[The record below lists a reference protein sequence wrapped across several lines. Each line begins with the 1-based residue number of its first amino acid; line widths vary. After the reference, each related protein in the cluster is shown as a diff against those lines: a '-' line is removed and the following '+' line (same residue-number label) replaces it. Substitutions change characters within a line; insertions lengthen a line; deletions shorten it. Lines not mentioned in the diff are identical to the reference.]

1 MTHRAFPDRL
11 SRSYMLR
18 DGEKPIFR
26 SEREDERRDALLDVA
41 ETMMADK
48 GILQTGLQEIGSRLG
63 LAPYAVRAQY
73 GNRDMVIEAVLDR
86 HLDRLI
92 DRIGDWER
100 FTTELEPEERLRQAI
115 QHLLSML
122 YAYRHGQRVHVAAVS
137 GASPHLV
144 RLLKLRQRH
153 LVHYY
158 AGLIAAAV
166 PETQS
171 QTELATPL
179 AMNLMAMACWHV
191 LWFRDRGALSRDEL
205 EGLLWHMVTAGA
217 RAAIAEGLGAWP
229 EGGEAGADEAPG
241 DESVA

>member
-1 MTHRAFPDRL
+1 MTHRAFPGRL
-11 SRSYMLR
+11 SRSYLLR
-18 DGEKPIFR
+18 EGEKPVFR
-26 SEREDERRDALLDVA
+26 SDREEERRDALLDIA

-48 GILQTGLQEIGSRLG
+48 GILQTGLQEIGARVG

-100 FTTELEPEERLRQAI
+100 LTTELEPAERLRQAI
-115 QHLLSML
+115 QHLLGML
-122 YAYRHGQRVHVAAVS
+122 YAYRHGQKVHVAGVS
-137 GASPHLV
+137 GASPHLM

-166 PETQS
+166 PETQGK
-171 QTELATPL
+171 TELATPL

-191 LWFRDRGALSRDEL
+191 LWFRDRGALSREEL
-205 EGLLWHMVTAGA
+205 AGLMFWMVTAGA
-217 RAAIAEGLGAWP
+217 REAIAEGIGAWP
-229 EGGEAGADEAPG
+229 DAPG
-241 DESVA
+241 DASGEGDAA